1 MTHKFSSI
9 PLNKSILLLF
19 TLFVLSSCDQK
30 YVFKWETPIEI
41 NIDKP
46 LNIQVIE
53 EQNKTIDKI
62 IYKLDGQE
70 VKGNTTL
77 DISKYRLGKHAI
89 EAEVFYGSKS
99 KVLTKIVTF
108 LAAKEPKVYLFK
120 IINTY
125 PHDKGAYTQGLEY
138 HNGFLY
144 ESTGKNGSSSLRKVD
159 LKTGKV
165 LQQIDVPAQYFA
177 EGMTI
182 LNDKVYQLT
191 WRENT
196 GFVYNLSDF
205 SQIGTFAYQ
214 KSKEGWGLT
223 NDSKKLIKTDGT
235 EKVWFLDAENQK
247 EMGFIEAYTNQQS
260 VTELNELEFI
270 EGKIYANVYQK
281 NIILILNPENGAIE
295 GIVDLNDLEKE
306 VRKTQDLVAQD
317 EVLNGI
323 AYDTQQKRIF
333 VTGKH
338 WSKLFEIQLIERP

>member
-1 MTHKFSSI
+1 MSHKFSPI
-9 PLNKSILLLF
+9 PLLKSILMLF
-19 TLFVLSSCDQK
+19 TLFVLISCDQK

-41 NIDKP
+41 KVDQP
-46 LNIQVIE
+46 LPIQVIE
-53 EQNKTIDKI
+53 KQNKSIDKI
-62 IYKLDGQE
+62 IYKLDGQ
-70 VKGNTTL
+70 VIKGDKAL
-77 DISKYRLGKHAI
+77 DISAYRLGKHSL
-89 EAEVFYGSKS
+89 EAEIFYGSKS
-99 KVLTKIVTF
+99 KVLNQIVTF
-108 LAAKEPKVYLFK
+108 MAAKEPKVYNFK

-125 PHDKGAYTQGLEY
+125 PHDMGAYTQGLEY

-165 LQQIDVPAQYFA
+165 LQQIEVPSQYFA

-182 LNDKVYQLT
+182 FNDKVYQLT

-196 GFVYNLSDF
+196 GFIYNLADF
-205 SQIGTFAYQ
+205 SQIGTFTYQ

-223 NDSKKLIKTDGT
+223 HDSQRLIKTDGT
-235 EKVWFLDAENQK
+235 EKVWFLDPETQK
-247 EMGFIEAYTNQQS
+247 EMGFVEAYTNQQS
-260 VTELNELEFI
+260 VPDLNELEFI
-270 EGKIYANVYQK
+270 EGEIFANVYQK

-295 GIVDLNDLEKE
+295 GIIDLNDLEIE
-306 VRKTQDLVAQD
+306 VKKTQDLVAQD

-323 AYDTQQKRIF
+323 AYDAQQKRIF

>member
-1 MTHKFSSI
+1 MRHKFSPI
-9 PLNKSILLLF
+9 PLLKSILLLF
-19 TLFVLSSCDQK
+19 TLFVLISCDQK
-30 YVFKWETPIEI
+30 YAFKWETPVEI
-41 NIDKP
+41 NIDQP
-46 LNIQVIE
+46 LPIQVIE
-53 EQNKTIDKI
+53 KQNKSIDKI

-70 VKGNTTL
+70 IKGDKAL
-77 DISKYRLGKHAI
+77 DISAYRLGKHSL

-99 KVLTKIVTF
+99 KVLNQIVTF
-108 LAAKEPKVYLFK
+108 MAAKEPKVYNFK

-125 PHDKGAYTQGLEY
+125 PHDVGAYTQGLEY

-165 LQQIDVPAQYFA
+165 LQQIEVPSQYFA

-182 LNDKVYQLT
+182 LHDKIYQLT

-196 GFVYNLSDF
+196 GFIYNLADF

-223 NDSKKLIKTDGT
+223 HDSQRLIKTDGT
-235 EKVWFLDAENQK
+235 EKVWFLDPETQK
-247 EMGFIEAYTNQQS
+247 EMGFVEAYTNQQS
-260 VTELNELEFI
+260 VPDLNELEFI
-270 EGKIYANVYQK
+270 EGKIFANVYQK

-295 GIVDLNDLEKE
+295 GVVDLNDLEKE
-306 VRKTQDLVAQD
+306 VKKTQNLIPQD

-323 AYDTQQKRIF
+323 AYDESQKRIF

-338 WSKLFEIQLIERP
+338 WGKLFEIQLIERP